1 MRTQT
6 MDFEKR
12 AHSSSNCQSTEL
24 KGTTQRVKR
33 VSDGGMP
40 PEFTP
45 VVQNDVFAT
54 VNES

>member
-1 MRTQT
+1 

-12 AHSSSNCQSTEL
+12 AHSSSNCQSTE
-24 KGTTQRVKR
+24 GTTQRVKW

-40 PEFTP
+40 PEFIP